1 MTALLEVSGLR
12 KWFPVGGGLFGR
24 GRRQVKAVD
33 DVSFT
38 LAPGEV
44 LSLVGESGSG
54 KTTVGRA
61 VLRLTEPTA
70 GAIRFEG
77 EDITHLSRRRLRPL
91 RRRMQLVFQDPF
103 ASLNP
108 RMTIG
113 DIIATPLAIQGGH
126 DRAARQ
132 AEVAAML
139 DLVGLSAR
147 FAARYPHEL
156 SGGQRQRVGI
166 ARALILRPSLL
177 VADEPVSA
185 LDVSIQAQV
194 VNLLLELKER
204 LGLTVLF
211 IAHDLGVVG
220 HISDRVAVMYLGRL
234 VEIASTRALFEGA
247 RHPYTQALLAAA
259 PIPDP
264 DARRDRILLSGDIP
278 SPIDPPSGCAFR
290 TRCRFAETACG
301 AAVPPLRE
309 IAPGH
314 YAACRRDDIAPD
326 FAAGGAAWSAV
337 SPR

>member
-1 MTALLEVSGLR
+1 MSALLEVSALR
-12 KWFPVGGGLFGR
+12 KWFPVGGGLFG
-24 GRRQVKAVD
+24 GGQRQVKAVD
-33 DVSFT
+33 DVSFS

-61 VLRLTEPTA
+61 VLRLTEPTS
-70 GAIRFEG
+70 GSIRFEG

-108 RMTIG
+108 RMTVG
-113 DIIATPLAIQGGH
+113 DIIAMPLSIQGGH
-126 DRAARQ
+126 DRAARRT
-132 AEVAAML
+132 EVGAML

-166 ARALILRPSLL
+166 ARALVLRPSLL

-194 VNLLLELKER
+194 VNLLLDLKKR
-204 LGLTVLF
+204 MGLTVLF

-234 VEIASTRALFEGA
+234 VEIAPTRALFETP

-259 PIPDP
+259 PVPDP
-264 DARRDRILLSGDIP
+264 DARRDRVLLAGDIP

-290 TRCRFAETACG
+290 TRCRLAETAC
-301 AAVPPLRE
+301 AEAVPPLRE
-309 IAPGH
+309 IAAGH
-314 YAACRRDDIAPD
+314 FAACRRDDIIPD
-326 FAAGGAAWSAV
+326 LFAKGAAWSAA